1 MEQIPQDFLKQ
12 FESQL
17 LSKGISPAEYPAFK
31 KWMGYYI
38 DFCSKY
44 GHAAK
49 NTYSLPLF
57 INKLREKKQTRQQQ
71 KQAYDSILIYYDMYG
86 IVPHWYQKP
95 VTGNAPENAI
105 HEDTYAL
112 EKPLKTSVQDGW
124 NTVYSR
130 LSNEIKVR
138 HYSPKT
144 FDAYCKW
151 VQQFQTFVRN
161 KALDSLSPDDVKQ
174 FLTWLAVEQKCS
186 ASAQNQAFNGLLFF
200 FRHILGK
207 EFGKIDGVVRAKR
220 KPYIPVVLSR
230 KEIDLVVE
238 KLRYPYDLIVKLL
251 YGCGLRLAECMNIR
265 MNALNFDRKILTV
278 HDGKGKKERTLPMP
292 ESIIPDILAQVN
304 QVKTLHTKFIEDGYD
319 GVFMFDA
326 MDRKAKH
333 AAKEFNWQ
341 WLFPAKALTL
351 VPDTGERRLYHLHD
365 RHVQKAIKSAANRL
379 QLTKRVTPHT
389 FRHSFASHLLQA
401 NYDIRIIQALL
412 GHSDV
417 RTTMIYTQTVPSTTL
432 KEAKSPLDI
441 TATG

>member
-1 MEQIPQDFLKQ
+1 MIFFGSMMKQIPQEFLKQ

-17 LSKGISPAEYPAFK
+17 LSKGISPAEYPEFK
-31 KWMGYYI
+31 KWMRYYI

-95 VTGNAPENAI
+95 VTGNSPENAI
-105 HEDTYAL
+105 HEDTSAF
-112 EKPLKTSVQDGW
+112 EKPLKASVQDGW

-200 FRHILGK
+200 SGIFLERSPGK
-207 EFGKIDGVVRAKR
+207 LTGW
-220 KPYIPVVLSR
+220 
-230 KEIDLVVE
+230 
-238 KLRYPYDLIVKLL
+238 
-251 YGCGLRLAECMNIR
+251 CGPRGN
-265 MNALNFDRKILTV
+265 LT
-278 HDGKGKKERTLPMP
+278 
-292 ESIIPDILAQVN
+292 
-304 QVKTLHTKFIEDGYD
+304 F
-319 GVFMFDA
+319 
-326 MDRKAKH
+326 
-333 AAKEFNWQ
+333 
-341 WLFPAKALTL
+341 
-351 VPDTGERRLYHLHD
+351 RLYCPEKKLILSW
-365 RHVQKAIKSAANRL
+365 R
-379 QLTKRVTPHT
+379 
-389 FRHSFASHLLQA
+389 
-401 NYDIRIIQALL
+401 
-412 GHSDV
+412 
-417 RTTMIYTQTVPSTTL
+417 
-432 KEAKSPLDI
+432 KSPTPGQL
-441 TATG
+441 